1 MCRVFY
7 DDGVI
12 LIYPYAIGWGYP
24 VEKNDQEIWFS
35 IFYVLMGASA
45 VAAALGYF
53 AQAMILKD
61 KNWFEVFIADTLLIN
76 CL

>member
-1 MCRVFY
+1 M
-7 DDGVI
+7 
-12 LIYPYAIGWGYP
+12 IYTHVLFSGWGYP
-24 VEKNDQEIWFS
+24 AENTDDVIWFS

-61 KNWFEVFIADTLLIN
+61 KNWFEV
-76 CL
+76 CLMLDEY